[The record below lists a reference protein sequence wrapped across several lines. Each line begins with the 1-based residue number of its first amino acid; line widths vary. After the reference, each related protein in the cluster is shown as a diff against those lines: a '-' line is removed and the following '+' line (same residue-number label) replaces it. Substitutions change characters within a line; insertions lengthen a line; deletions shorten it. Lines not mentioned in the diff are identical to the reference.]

1 MGETPMDIKDRA
13 IAVGR
18 YIFSALRW
26 LAVAV
31 ALGCGCGLLG
41 AGFHR
46 CIDLATTFR
55 QGHPWLLLLLPLGGV
70 ATLLLYRLCRVSFD
84 AGTNL
89 IITSV
94 ASNADV
100 PLLLAPL
107 IVVGTTLSHL
117 LGASVGREGAAL
129 QLGGSL
135 GHNLGKALRLKDE
148 DARLCA
154 MCGMA
159 GCFSAMFGTPLAAA
173 VFVLEVVRVGV
184 LRYGALLPCLAA
196 SYCAHLVALALGAE
210 PMAFA
215 LTGQSALSAGGL
227 ARVALLAALCAAVS
241 ILLCVALEGG
251 GHLAKKYLKN
261 PYLRIALGG
270 AVMAALVAGLGL
282 YDYAGAGTQ
291 VIHRAMAGAADP
303 WAFLV
308 KIALT
313 ALCVA
318 AGYRG
323 GEIVPTLFVGATF
336 GCVAAPLVGLDP
348 AFGAAIGMIALFCSV
363 VNCPLAS
370 LFLAAELF
378 ATADLTPFAVAVAVA
393 FVLSGYFGLYSSQVM
408 AFSKVEN
415 RPMDGE

>member
-1 MGETPMDIKDRA
+1 MDMERKTKA
-13 IAVGR
+13 AAVGR
-18 YIFSALRW
+18 YLLAAFKW
-26 LAVAV
+26 LAVAC
-31 ALGCGCGLLG
+31 ALGCLCGLLG

-46 CIDLATTFR
+46 CIDLATQIR

-70 ATLLLYRLCRVSFD
+70 ATLLLYRLCRVSFE
-84 AGTNL
+84 AGTDL

-94 ASNADV
+94 SSNEPV
-100 PLLLAPL
+100 PLALAPL

-129 QLGGSL
+129 QLGGSI
-135 GHNLGKALRLKDE
+135 GHNLGKGLGMAPE
-148 DARLCA
+148 DVRLCA

-173 VFVLEVVRVGV
+173 VFVLEVIRVGV
-184 LRYGALLPCLAA
+184 IRYGALLPCLAA
-196 SYCAHLVALALGAE
+196 SYSAHLVALALGAE
-210 PMAFA
+210 PMAFD
-215 LTGQSALSAGGL
+215 LTSQGPATAGSL
-227 ARVALLAALCAAVS
+227 ARVAALAALCALVS

-291 VIHRAMAGAADP
+291 VIESALAGQAKP

-308 KIALT
+308 KLALT

-318 AGYRG
+318 VGYRG

-336 GCVAAPLVGLDP
+336 GCAAAPLLGLDP
-348 AFGAAIGMIALFCSV
+348 AFGAAVGMIALFCSV
-363 VNCPLAS
+363 VNCPIAS

-378 ATADLTPFAVAVAVA
+378 ATADLAPFAVASAVA
-393 FVLSGYFGLYSSQVM
+393 FVLSGYFGLYKSQVM
-408 AFSKVEN
+408 AFPKVGHG
-415 RPMDGE
+415 RLDGE

>member
-1 MGETPMDIKDRA
+1 MDIKDRA

-18 YIFSALRW
+18 YLFSALRW
-26 LAVAV
+26 LALAV
-31 ALGCGCGLLG
+31 ALGCLCGLLG

-117 LGASVGREGAAL
+117 LGAS
-129 QLGGSL
+129 
-135 GHNLGKALRLKDE
+135 
-148 DARLCA
+148 
-154 MCGMA
+154 
-159 GCFSAMFGTPLAAA
+159 
-173 VFVLEVVRVGV
+173 VGV

-291 VIHRAMAGAADP
+291 VIHRAMAGSADP
-303 WAFLV
+303 WAFLL

-415 RPMDGE
+415 RPRDGE

>member
-1 MGETPMDIKDRA
+1 MELKTKTA
-13 IAVGR
+13 QVGR
-18 YIFSALRW
+18 YLLSAAKW
-26 LAVAV
+26 LAVACV
-31 ALGCGCGLLG
+31 LGCVCGLLG

-46 CIDLATTFR
+46 CIDLATQFR
-55 QGHPWLLLLLPLGGV
+55 QDHPWVLLLLPLGGV
-70 ATLLLYRLCRVSFD
+70 ATLLLYRLCRVSFE
-84 AGTNL
+84 AGTDL

-94 ASNADV
+94 SSNASV
-100 PLLLAPL
+100 PLALAPL

-129 QLGGSL
+129 QLGGSI
-135 GHNLGKALRLKDE
+135 GHNLGKGLGMEPRDV
-148 DARLCA
+148 RLCA

-173 VFVLEVVRVGV
+173 VFVLEVIRVGIIH
-184 LRYGALLPCLAA
+184 YGALLPCLVA
-196 SYCAHLVALALGAE
+196 SYAAHLVALALGAE
-210 PMAFA
+210 PMTF
-215 LTGQSALSAGGL
+215 SL
-227 ARVALLAALCAAVS
+227 AAQGPATAATLGRVAVLAAGCAVVS

-282 YDYAGAGTQ
+282 SDYAGAGTQ
-291 VIHRAMAGAADP
+291 VIEAALAGQAKP
-303 WAFLV
+303 WAFLL
-308 KIALT
+308 KLALT

-336 GCVAAPLVGLDP
+336 GCAAAPLLGLDP
-348 AFGAAIGMIALFCSV
+348 AFGAAVGMIALFCAV
-363 VNCPLAS
+363 VNCPIAS

-378 ATADLTPFAVAVAVA
+378 ATADLAPFAVAAAVA
-393 FVLSGYFGLYSSQVM
+393 FVLSGYFGLYKSQVVE
-408 AFSKVEN
+408 FSKVNHGKE
-415 RPMDGE
+415 E